1 MLGTYSVVEH
11 LLRVHQTLS
20 SSLSTMK
27 TKIRCQG
34 LRTINSD
41 KLPLPLKSTV
51 FYMVFCSYC
60 LQQLKSTLATNIISV
75 IFASAGVILFV
86 WDLNINGYYYQ
97 NYWMVVSILP
107 WTIMTALSSMPVYIY
122 RLLFTI
128 QQLC

>member
-1 MLGTYSVVEH
+1 MVEH

-27 TKIRCQG
+27 TKIRCQE

-41 KLPLPLKSTV
+41 KLSLPLKSPV
-51 FYMVFCSYC
+51 FCMVFCSNC

-75 IFASAGVILFV
+75 IFASVGVILFV
-86 WDLNINGYYYQ
+86 WDLTTNGNYYQ